1 MGDLLDGSEVSTA
14 LTALLLQDADSFTW
28 VAAPVGAN
36 NAAGYQLAT
45 ERSVMPLG
53 GFNGSDHSP
62 TLAEFQADVAAR
74 KIHYFV
80 SGNGFGRSSGGSSA
94 ASEISVTSTFTAQTV
109 DGATVYDLTR
119 PTT

>member
-1 MGDLLDGSEVSTA
+1 
-14 LTALLLQDADSFTW
+14 
-28 VAAPVGAN
+28 
-36 NAAGYQLAT
+36 
-45 ERSVMPLG
+45 MPLG

-62 TLAEFQADVAAR
+62 TLAELQADVAAR

-109 DGATVYDLTR
+109 DGATVYDLTQ